1 MEFRFKDF
9 TRAVSTKTGKYTIM
23 KKKSAMNAAE
33 KLARI
38 ERRIQKLE
46 RIHYNRSTSLGTLE
60 SKLQRLYDRRE
71 REIKYNRKEE

>member
-9 TRAVSTKTGKYTIM
+9 TRAVRTKTEKYTIM
-23 KKKSAMNAAE
+23 KKKSATNAAE
-33 KLARI
+33 RLARI

-71 REIKYNRKEE
+71 REIKYNHKEE